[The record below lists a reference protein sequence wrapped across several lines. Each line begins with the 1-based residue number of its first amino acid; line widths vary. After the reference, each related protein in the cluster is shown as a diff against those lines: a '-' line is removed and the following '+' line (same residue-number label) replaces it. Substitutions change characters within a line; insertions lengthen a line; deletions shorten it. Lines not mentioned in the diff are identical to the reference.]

1 MIYRT
6 ADSNAFELV
15 AIASL
20 RAHQLR
26 RGCIPRVA
34 GDHKAT
40 MLARMEVAAGK
51 VERVPADR
59 ATDQLVPIPVP
70 ATGGVII

>member
-6 ADSNAFELV
+6 ADSNSFELV

-26 RGCIPRVA
+26 RGCTPRVA

-51 VERVPADR
+51 VERLAAERPAD
-59 ATDQLVPIPVP
+59 QLPQDVLPPK
-70 ATGGVII
+70 A